1 MLCLIRHC
9 FRNAVELQLEKNK
22 QKQTNKQTKNMV
34 RKVSAIVVGD
44 AELVSYLAEKT
55 KGTLVVELLFIICSV
70 M

>member
-1 MLCLIRHC
+1 M
-9 FRNAVELQLEKNK
+9 ELQLEKNK